1 MTHVETQKDNEEKKV
16 KQYYHNKHLG
26 SEQFVTDWK
35 GRHYEH
41 IEYTPYG
48 ELWIEET
55 APGVDK
61 LPFRFTGKELDTET
75 GLYYYGARYLDPRYS
90 RWLSGDPAITDYM
103 AGTSAGE
110 GEVYNTVN
118 FNVYHY
124 GGNNPIKYIDPT
136 GMYTED
142 EIENFKKSSAKKQLE
157 FLKNEY
163 DSVKVSPSN
172 QLRGEKSK
180 EMRTLKDSMK
190 LDGLFKADETFM
202 KKHYVIF

>member
-1 MTHVETQKDNEEKKV
+1 MK
-16 KQYYHNKHLG
+16 
-26 SEQFVTDWK
+26 W
-35 GRHYEH
+35 
-41 IEYTPYG
+41 
-48 ELWIEET
+48 
-55 APGVDK
+55 
-61 LPFRFTGKELDTET
+61 ELDTET
-75 GLYYYGARYLDPRYS
+75 GLYYYGARYLDQRYS

-110 GEVYNTVN
+110 GGVYNTVN

-136 GMYTED
+136 GMYTEG

-180 EMRTLKDSMK
+180 EMRTFKDSMK

-202 KKHYVIF
+202 KKYYVIF